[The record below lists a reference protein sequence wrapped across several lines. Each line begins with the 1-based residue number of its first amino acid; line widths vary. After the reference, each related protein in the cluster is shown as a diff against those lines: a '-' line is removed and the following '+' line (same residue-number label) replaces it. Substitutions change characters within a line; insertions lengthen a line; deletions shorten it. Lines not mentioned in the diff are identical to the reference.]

1 MTNNPK
7 NIGETIRANRV
18 RLGYTQ
24 ESLAN
29 ELNISSQAISKW
41 EKGLNMPDINLLIP
55 LSKVLNISVDQLLGG
70 GRYSELNQAFQEALK
85 LGDKIALL
93 VCVDALAEFP
103 DDRTFLYRRA
113 CIQLSL
119 AKNETDKLYLNR
131 AIADFEH
138 LCALYPNFQEA
149 KAMLAEAY
157 FERGDRELAIETAI
171 NSKNRPQIAHFT
183 GGEEEIRFKQMDV
196 HQKAFELCSSLIDYN
211 TKESLEVAS
220 TIIDNMMKED
230 RLLNANLICNLY
242 TSEAKMCLQNGDT
255 DGFVQKLTSA
265 YELSLEA
272 SKCTEKISYTSPLFD
287 RIYAVPYISSDELGK
302 FLRDNN
308 DVLKS
313 PHALSLKKR
322 IVAEGVFNCRVL
334 LHCEWREFFTFC
346 ERHINSGC
354 FFNFG
359 ICWDLTKEQCDE
371 MNRTL
376 LEKPQ
381 YPGNGPAELWEINRK
396 QVEHLISKRIM
407 TGYVAHYNHEIYA
420 YCNCGDKNKY
430 AGLPQELQNPKTTPD
445 NAKVLSIMEIMI
457 SNTYKN
463 CGLEELLI
471 TEVLKRSKTTGYTHA
486 EIYPDNRLIT
496 EEEFESEIELYKKLG
511 FEIIEDLT
519 NKYFRW
525 YCMQKKL

>member
-1 MTNNPK
+1 MTNNPN

-93 VCVDALAEFP
+93 VCEDALAEFP
-103 DDRTFLYRRA
+103 DDQTFLYRRA
-113 CIQLSL
+113 CSQLSL
-119 AKNETDKLYLNR
+119 AKNEAEKLLYLNR

-138 LCALYPNFQEA
+138 LCALYPDFQEA
-149 KAMLAEAY
+149 KEMLAEAY
-157 FERGDRELAIETAI
+157 FEHGDRELAIEMAM
-171 NSKNRPQIAHFT
+171 NSKNRPQIAHFI
-183 GGEEEIRFKQMDV
+183 GGEEEIRFKQTDIQ
-196 HQKAFELCSSLIDYN
+196 QKAFKLCSSLIDYN
-211 TKESLEVAS
+211 TKESLETAS
-220 TIIDNMMKED
+220 TIIDNMMQED
-230 RLLNANLICNLY
+230 RLLNANLICALY
-242 TSEAKMCLQNGDT
+242 RSEAKMCLQNGDT
-255 DGFVQKLTSA
+255 DGFAQKLASA

-272 SKCTEKISYTSPLFD
+272 SKSAEKLSYTSSLFD
-287 RIYAVPYISSDELGK
+287 CIYADPSISADELGR
-302 FLRDNN
+302 FLSD

-313 PHALSLKKR
+313 SHALSLKKR

-334 LHCEWREFFTFC
+334 LRSEWREFFTFC
-346 ERHINSGC
+346 ERHINSGS

-359 ICWDLTKEQCDE
+359 ICWDLNEEQWNE

-420 YCNCGDKNKY
+420 YCNCGNKNKY
-430 AGLPQELQNPKTTPD
+430 AGLPQELRKLKTTPD
-445 NAKVLSIMEIMI
+445 NAKILSIMEIMV

-471 TEVLKRSKTTGYTHA
+471 TESLKRSKTAGYTHA

-525 YCMQKKL
+525 YCMQKRL